1 MKPKSRSE
9 LQQAASNV
17 FQDLEKQYRMC
28 EMVYIVSE
36 LTKTMSLAM
45 LQRELYEG
53 KAWGAGSARDL
64 QNVQGSRSIHRR
76 RRVRWQVDPAILL

>member
-45 LQRELYEG
+45 LQREQE
-53 KAWGAGSARDL
+53 DE
-64 QNVQGSRSIHRR
+64 
-76 RRVRWQVDPAILL
+76 P